1 MDKHTFNH
9 DKFNTWKN
17 CPRRYFY
24 KYIRELNWP
33 ELSDDY
39 KLGVSIHR
47 LMDYYLRGFDV
58 DNLVN
63 NADQDVQEVW
73 NNIKDYEL
81 LKNKVIATEWGFNC
95 RIGKTNYWL
104 NGRIDAIFH
113 DKESGKYII
122 ADWKTGIIPKNPE
135 ETFQHII
142 YLYAFYKCHKD
153 LKLDIKPENLMFQY
167 IKVSNQ
173 IDTFSIDF
181 LQNKI
186 TQYEDILANKI
197 NEIESATNFIKSENC
212 EKILRD
218 CQYKYLCMK
227 DND

>member
-1 MDKHTFNH
+1 MDKYTFNH
-9 DKFNTWKN
+9 DRFNTWKK
-17 CPRRYFY
+17 CPRRYYY
-24 KYIRELNWP
+24 KYVRELNWP

-47 LMDYYLRGFDV
+47 LMDYYLRGLNI
-58 DNLVN
+58 DNLVK

-73 NNIKDYEL
+73 NNIKDYDL
-81 LKNKVIATEWGFNC
+81 LKTEVIATEWGFNC

-104 NGRIDAIFH
+104 NGRIDAIFY

-122 ADWKTGIIPKNPE
+122 ADWKPGFIPKNPE
-135 ETFQHII
+135 ENFQHII

-167 IKVSNQ
+167 IKISNQ
-173 IDTFSIDF
+173 IDTISIEFSQDKID
-181 LQNKI
+181 
-186 TQYEDILANKI
+186 QYENILINKL
-197 NEIESATNFIKSENC
+197 NEIESAKDFIKSENC
-212 EKILRD
+212 EKILRN
-218 CQYKYLCMK
+218 CQYRYLCMK